1 LNYILTKKIA
11 VKLSLPFFI
20 VCSLVLVVALVAVF
34 RISDFDPYSIS
45 KQVNVKV
52 EKEII
57 LKIGEN
63 GETLILDQVG
73 NVLLSYSKEEEN
85 FVSTVT
91 KVLERDRKK
100 IGVLNNSSVLLR
112 LSNSDR
118 ISIFDPQTERQID
131 LAGFGEGNI
140 QVFYD
145 LLN

>member
-1 LNYILTKKIA
+1 MNYILTKKIA

-73 NVLLSYSKEEEN
+73 NVLLSYPKEEEN

-100 IGVLNNSSVLLR
+100 IGVSKNSSVLLR

>member
-1 LNYILTKKIA
+1 M
-11 VKLSLPFFI
+11 KLSLPFFI

-73 NVLLSYSKEEEN
+73 NVLLNYPKEEEN

-100 IGVLNNSSVLLR
+100 IGVSKNSSVLLR
-112 LSNSDR
+112 LSNSGR
-118 ISIFDPQTERQID
+118 ISIFDPQTKRQID

-140 QVFYD
+140 QAFYD

>member
-1 LNYILTKKIA
+1 MNYILTKKIA

-45 KQVNVKV
+45 KQASVKV

-63 GETLILDQVG
+63 GETLILDQAG
-73 NVLLSYSKEEEN
+73 TVLLNYPKEEEN

-100 IGVLNNSSVLLR
+100 IGVSKNSIVILR
-112 LSNSDR
+112 LSSSNR

-131 LAGFGEGNI
+131 LAGFGEDNI
-140 QVFYD
+140 KVFYD

>member
-1 LNYILTKKIA
+1 

-20 VCSLVLVVALVAVF
+20 VCSLVLVVALVTVF

>member
-1 LNYILTKKIA
+1 MTKKIA
-11 VKLSLPFFI
+11 LNLSLPFFI

-63 GETLILDQVG
+63 GETLILDQAG
-73 NVLLSYSKEEEN
+73 NVLLNFPKEKEN

-100 IGVLNNSSVLLR
+100 IGVSKNSSVLLR

>member
-1 LNYILTKKIA
+1 M
-11 VKLSLPFFI
+11 KLSLPFFI
-20 VCSLVLVVALVAVF
+20 VSSLVLVVALVAVF

-63 GETLILDQVG
+63 GETLILDQAG
-73 NVLLSYSKEEEN
+73 NVLLNYPKEEEN

>member
-1 LNYILTKKIA
+1 MTKKIA
-11 VKLSLPFFI
+11 LNLSLPFFI
-20 VCSLVLVVALVAVF
+20 VFSLVLVVALVAFF

-73 NVLLSYSKEEEN
+73 NVLLNYPKEEEN

-100 IGVLNNSSVLLR
+100 IGVSKNSSVLLR

>member
-1 LNYILTKKIA
+1 MTKKIA

-73 NVLLSYSKEEEN
+73 NVLLNYSKEEEN

-100 IGVLNNSSVLLR
+100 IGVSKNSSVLLR

>member
-1 LNYILTKKIA
+1 MAKKIA
-11 VKLSLPFFI
+11 LNLSLPFFI
-20 VCSLVLVVALVAVF
+20 VCSLVLVVALVAFF

-100 IGVLNNSSVLLR
+100 IGVSKNSSVLLR

>member
-1 LNYILTKKIA
+1 M
-11 VKLSLPFFI
+11 KLSLPFFI

-112 LSNSDR
+112 LSNGDR
-118 ISIFDPQTERQID
+118 ISIFYPQTERQID
-131 LAGFGEGNI
+131 LEGFGEGNI

>member
-1 LNYILTKKIA
+1 MHK
-11 VKLSLPFFI
+11 
-20 VCSLVLVVALVAVF
+20 
-34 RISDFDPYSIS
+34 
-45 KQVNVKV
+45 KV

-73 NVLLSYSKEEEN
+73 NVLLNYPKDEEN

-100 IGVLNNSSVLLR
+100 IGVSKNSSVLLR
-112 LSNSDR
+112 LSNGDR

>member
-1 LNYILTKKIA
+1 MSKKIA

-73 NVLLSYSKEEEN
+73 NVLLSYPKEEEN

-100 IGVLNNSSVLLR
+100 IGVWKNSSVLLR
-112 LSNSDR
+112 LSDSDR

>member
-1 LNYILTKKIA
+1 M
-11 VKLSLPFFI
+11 KLSLPFFI

-63 GETLILDQVG
+63 GETLILDQAG
-73 NVLLSYSKEEEN
+73 NVLLSYPKEEEN

-100 IGVLNNSSVLLR
+100 IGVSKNSSVLLR

>member
-1 LNYILTKKIA
+1 MNYILTKKIA

-73 NVLLSYSKEEEN
+73 NVLLNYSKEEEN

-100 IGVLNNSSVLLR
+100 IGVSKNSSVLLR

>member
-1 LNYILTKKIA
+1 M
-11 VKLSLPFFI
+11 KLSLPFFI

-63 GETLILDQVG
+63 GETLILDQAG
-73 NVLLSYSKEEEN
+73 NVLLNYPKEEEN

-100 IGVLNNSSVLLR
+100 IGVSKNSSVLLR

>member
-1 LNYILTKKIA
+1 M
-11 VKLSLPFFI
+11 KLSLPFFI
-20 VCSLVLVVALVAVF
+20 VCSLVLVVALVTVF

>member
-1 LNYILTKKIA
+1 M
-11 VKLSLPFFI
+11 KLSLPFFI

-100 IGVLNNSSVLLR
+100 IGVSNNSSVLLR

>member
-1 LNYILTKKIA
+1 

-20 VCSLVLVVALVAVF
+20 VCSLVLVVALVTVF

-100 IGVLNNSSVLLR
+100 IGVSKNSSVLLR

>member
-1 LNYILTKKIA
+1 MTKKIA

-73 NVLLSYSKEEEN
+73 NVLLSYPKEEEN

-100 IGVLNNSSVLLR
+100 IGVSKNSSVFLR

>member
-1 LNYILTKKIA
+1 MNYILTKKIA

-100 IGVLNNSSVLLR
+100 IGVSKNSIVILR

-131 LAGFGEGNI
+131 LAGFGEDNI
-140 QVFYD
+140 KVFYD

>member
-1 LNYILTKKIA
+1 MNYILTKKIA

-73 NVLLSYSKEEEN
+73 NVLLNYPKEEEN

-100 IGVLNNSSVLLR
+100 VGVSKNSSVLLR